1 MASLILLKS
10 PGGAGAGQTFLLNQD
25 KMVIGRDADQ
35 CQIAIPNSAVS
46 RAHAVISRD
55 SGHFLLTDM
64 GSRNGTFVN
73 QTRVAAPTPLK
84 SEDRVKICDF
94 LFRFL
99 DDTPSPLG
107 ELGLDDFEEDLDE
120 GEMTTVQASVKAKD
134 AKDLLATQP
143 SDRLLAL
150 LNISNQ
156 LAKTLE
162 LEPLLPTVADVL
174 FGVFK
179 QADRCF
185 IILNDE
191 RGRPIPKVVKTR
203 RPGRDSDDARFS
215 KTIVRRCQ
223 ENLQAYLSED
233 ASADSGLGS
242 AQSIAEFRIRS
253 VMCVPLAT
261 AEGKRLGAIQLDTQD
276 TAKKFR
282 EDDVKMLTIV
292 ADLASMAVDKA
303 QVHAELMTRQKQEN
317 ELKIARTVQI
327 GFLPKS
333 FPELPGYD
341 FYAYYSPA
349 QSVGGDYYDFLT
361 LPGGRVAVVV
371 GDVAGKGV
379 AAALLM
385 AKLSAEVRFCFLTE
399 PDPARAMTLLND
411 ALIRGGI
418 GDRFVAF
425 AAAIVDPATHTV
437 TLMCAGLENP
447 LRCRAGELTEAM
459 TNAEGGFPLGLVLG
473 NEYQIKTLT
482 LEPGDTVMVF
492 SDGVSDAGGSD
503 NPFGRGGLTKA
514 CALDG
519 VDICGGGVRET
530 GEKVV
535 KALTDHADGKP
546 QFDDIAFVCV
556 GRTADSGPRTGNA
569 PVLRMT
575 EPVGSG
581 LVRALPS

>member
-1 MASLILLKS
+1 
-10 PGGAGAGQTFLLNQD
+10 
-25 KMVIGRDADQ
+25 
-35 CQIAIPNSAVS
+35 
-46 RAHAVISRD
+46 
-55 SGHFLLTDM
+55 
-64 GSRNGTFVN
+64 
-73 QTRVAAPTPLK
+73 
-84 SEDRVKICDF
+84 
-94 LFRFL
+94 
-99 DDTPSPLG
+99 
-107 ELGLDDFEEDLDE
+107 
-120 GEMTTVQASVKAKD
+120 MTTVQASVKAKD
-134 AKDLLATQP
+134 AQQLLATQP

-150 LNISNQ
+150 LEISTQ
-156 LAKTLE
+156 LSRTLE
-162 LEPLLPTVADVL
+162 LDPLLPKVADVL

-185 IILNDE
+185 LILVDD
-191 RGRPIPKVVKTR
+191 RGRLIPTVVKTR
-203 RPGRDSDDARFS
+203 RPGRDADDARFS
-215 KTIVRRCQ
+215 KTIVRRCLD
-223 ENLQAYLSED
+223 NLQAYLSED
-233 ASADSGLGS
+233 ASADTGLGS

-276 TAKKFR
+276 AAKKFK
-282 EDDVKMLTIV
+282 EADTQLLAIV
-292 ADLASMAVDKA
+292 ANLASIAIDKA
-303 QVHAELMTRQKQEN
+303 QVHDELMRRQKQEN
-317 ELKIARTVQI
+317 ELKIARTVQL
-327 GFLPKS
+327 GFLPKT
-333 FPELPGYD
+333 FPDVPGYD
-341 FYAYYSPA
+341 FFAFYSPA
-349 QSVGGDYYDFLT
+349 QSVGGDYYDFLL

-425 AAAIVDPATHTV
+425 AAAIVCPATHTV

-447 LRCRAGELTEAM
+447 LRCRGGELTEAM
-459 TNAEGGFPLGLVLG
+459 TNADGGFPLGLVQG
-473 NEYQIKTLT
+473 NEYLTKTMA

-503 NPFGRGGLTKA
+503 NPFGRAGLTKS

-535 KALTDHADGKP
+535 KALTAHADGKP

-556 GRTADSGPRTGNA
+556 GRTADAGPKTSNA
-569 PVLRMT
+569 PVVRVS
-575 EPVGSG
+575 EAFGSG
-581 LVRALPS
+581 VVRALPS